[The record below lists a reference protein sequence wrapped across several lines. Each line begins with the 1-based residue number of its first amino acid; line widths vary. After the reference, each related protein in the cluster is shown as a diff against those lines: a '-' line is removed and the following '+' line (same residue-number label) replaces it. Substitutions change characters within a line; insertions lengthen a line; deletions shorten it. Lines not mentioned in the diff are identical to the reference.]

1 MSVPSS
7 YMEVGEG
14 ELPYNL
20 GYIGKCSP
28 KEYGFSG
35 VLVINSG
42 LTLINSS
49 LIASITKFSLV
60 IGSPR
65 AYFGS
70 NRDQPSASPSSDF
83 EITRVIIRIS

>member
-7 YMEVGEG
+7 YMEVGEC

-20 GYIGKCSP
+20 GYIGKCGP

-35 VLVINSG
+35 VLVINRG

-49 LIASITKFSLV
+49 LIVSITKFRWQLALRVPILGVIVISLAL
-60 IGSPR
+60 R
-65 AYFGS
+65 A
-70 NRDQPSASPSSDF
+70 RPILKLLA
-83 EITRVIIRIS
+83 

>member
-20 GYIGKCSP
+20 GYIGKCGP

-35 VLVINSG
+35 VLVINRG

-49 LIASITKFSLV
+49 LIVSITKFRWQLALRVPILGVIVISLAL
-60 IGSPR
+60 R
-65 AYFGS
+65 A
-70 NRDQPSASPSSDF
+70 RPILKLLA
-83 EITRVIIRIS
+83 